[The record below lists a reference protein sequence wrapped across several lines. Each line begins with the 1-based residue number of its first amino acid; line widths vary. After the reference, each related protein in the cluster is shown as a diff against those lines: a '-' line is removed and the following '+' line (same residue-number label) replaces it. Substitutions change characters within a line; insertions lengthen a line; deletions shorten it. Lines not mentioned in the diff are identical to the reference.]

1 MPVKVVVRQLNA
13 EKEKVSARVQLVVT
27 APILWLAAWWGSF
40 ELGTLF
46 AYTFLIDGSS
56 QDGYGAG
63 TAFVGIMMVL
73 PAGFVVSVVVSF
85 LVWVT
90 SDNSRRAWWALGN
103 IPILRDESAEA
114 RSRVGARFRIG
125 SSCP

>member
-13 EKEKVSARVQLVVT
+13 EKEKVSTRVQLVVT

-63 TAFVGIMMVL
+63 TVFVGIMMVL
-73 PAGFVVSVVVSF
+73 PAGFVVSVVVSA

-90 SDNSRRAWWALGN
+90 SDNSRRAWWAFGACGAL
-103 IPILRDESAEA
+103 
-114 RSRVGARFRIG
+114 VGLAG
-125 SSCP
+125 SMFPFFTTI